1 MQNRKVLLEIKH
13 LAKKYGDLAPLQ
25 DVNCTVES
33 GEVISVIGPSGT
45 GKSTFLR
52 CINRLEIPDSGEVYF
67 SGTLMSDNRKQLRE
81 TRRKIG
87 MVFQSFNLF
96 SNMTVLENLTVC
108 PIMLKGLGRKE
119 AEAKARSMLE
129 TVGLAGRENNYPDE
143 LSGGQKQRVAIAR
156 TLCMDPDLLLLDEP
170 TSALDPAM
178 VDEVHSVIR
187 DLASRGYT
195 MLIVTHEMRF
205 AENVSSRVFFMSDGR
220 IYEEGSPE
228 QIFHHPEKEKTRIF
242 VNRLKTCEIV
252 FQHPQIDYAKTIAE
266 LAAFCHK
273 QSMGIRTANLVT
285 RIFEEAVFE
294 LLQTHE
300 TAFPVRF
307 TVECGDAGQSP
318 AVSICYQGDEFDPL
332 KDDDL
337 LSVRILKG
345 TTSKAEY
352 SFVEGENRLYFLLP
366 AKDTLV
372 ETRKIM

>member
-96 SNMTVLENLTVC
+96 SNMTVLE
-108 PIMLKGLGRKE
+108 
-119 AEAKARSMLE
+119 
-129 TVGLAGRENNYPDE
+129 GRENNYPDE

-273 QSMGIRTANLVT
+273 QSMGIRTVNLVT
-285 RIFEEAVFE
+285 RIFEESRSGSQLNAGMPDKAPPSPSAIREMNLTPSRMMTFCQSGSSRAQHQKRNIPLWKE
-294 LLQTHE
+294 K
-300 TAFPVRF
+300 TACIF
-307 TVECGDAGQSP
+307 
-318 AVSICYQGDEFDPL
+318 
-332 KDDDL
+332 
-337 LSVRILKG
+337 
-345 TTSKAEY
+345 
-352 SFVEGENRLYFLLP
+352 SFL
-366 AKDTLV
+366 
-372 ETRKIM
+372 RKTPS

>member
-1 MQNRKVLLEIKH
+1 
-13 LAKKYGDLAPLQ
+13 
-25 DVNCTVES
+25 
-33 GEVISVIGPSGT
+33 
-45 GKSTFLR
+45 
-52 CINRLEIPDSGEVYF
+52 
-67 SGTLMSDNRKQLRE
+67 
-81 TRRKIG
+81 
-87 MVFQSFNLF
+87 
-96 SNMTVLENLTVC
+96 
-108 PIMLKGLGRKE
+108 
-119 AEAKARSMLE
+119 
-129 TVGLAGRENNYPDE
+129 
-143 LSGGQKQRVAIAR
+143 
-156 TLCMDPDLLLLDEP
+156 
-170 TSALDPAM
+170 M

-273 QSMGIRTANLVT
+273 QSMGIRTVNLVT

-294 LLQTHE
+294 LLHTHE

-318 AVSICYQGDEFDPL
+318 DVSICYQGDEFDSL

>member
-67 SGTLMSDNRKQLRE
+67 SGILMSDNRKQLRE

-108 PIMLKGLGRKE
+108 PITLKGLGRKE

-273 QSMGIRTANLVT
+273 QKLFLNCCTRT
-285 RIFEEAVFE
+285 
-294 LLQTHE
+294 
-300 TAFPVRF
+300 
-307 TVECGDAGQSP
+307 
-318 AVSICYQGDEFDPL
+318 
-332 KDDDL
+332 KL
-337 LSVRILKG
+337 LSRSGSQSNAEMPDKAPPFPSAIREMNLTPSRMMTFCLSGSSRARHQRRSIPILKEK
-345 TTSKAEY
+345 TACIF
-352 SFVEGENRLYFLLP
+352 SFL
-366 AKDTLV
+366 
-372 ETRKIM
+372 RKTPS